1 MRDAESNKIKMWY
14 ALYEGK
20 EDEVDKNG
28 DFTGNQIAKYSAPVQ
43 FRASAS
49 SGKGSAEQDVF
60 GMNLDFTRSICSMD
74 MSLPITSISLVW
86 IESEPVV
93 KEDGSADENSADY
106 VVAAPPAVS
115 LDSIVIALKARKK

>member
-1 MRDAESNKIKMWY
+1 MRDAEANKIKMWY

-20 EDEVDKNG
+20 EDEIDKNG
-28 DFTGNQIAKYSAPVQ
+28 DFTGNQISRYSVPIE

-49 SGKGSAEQDVF
+49 SGKGSTEQDVF
-60 GMNLDFTRSICSMD
+60 GMNVDFTRSICSMD
-74 MSLPITSISLVW
+74 MSLPITGTSLVW
-86 IESEPVV
+86 IETEPVL
-93 KEDGSADENSADY
+93 KEDGRVDEFSADY

>member
-1 MRDAESNKIKMWY
+1 MRDAESNKIEMWY

-20 EDEVDKNG
+20 EDEIDKNG
-28 DFTGNQIAKYSAPVQ
+28 DFTGRQIEKYSAPVQ

-74 MSLPITSISLVW
+74 MSLPIISTSLVW
-86 IESEPVV
+86 IESKPEV
-93 KEDGSADENSADY
+93 KEDGSVDENSADY

>member
-1 MRDAESNKIKMWY
+1 MRDAESNKIEMWY
-14 ALYEGK
+14 ALYEGN

-28 DFTGNQIAKYSAPVQ
+28 DFTGNQITKYSSPVQ

-60 GMNLDFTRSICSMD
+60 GINLDFTRSICSMD
-74 MSLPITSISLVW
+74 MTLPITGTSLVW
-86 IESEPVV
+86 IESKPIL
-93 KEDGSADENSADY
+93 KEDGSADGDSADY

>member
-28 DFTGNQIAKYSAPVQ
+28 DFTGNQITKYSAPVQ

-74 MSLPITSISLVW
+74 MSLPITGTSLVW